1 MKQSMLSLCVL
12 ASLLALVGCSANRAS
27 KPPAPV
33 IPVPTAPAPV
43 TLKTIDLGIGTIQ
56 LPPGFSEKRTGT
68 ADSRRGEI
76 SRSNPLF
83 VITYDI
89 GAMAGL
95 HMHPE
100 KKGSCLWF
108 KEQMMEGQ
116 KCYMGMEK
124 KEEGKVLTISIVP
137 PDGHIRTPWPYPAN
151 FWATVTTDEDIE
163 HLKQIALSY
172 VPKPKK

>member
-1 MKQSMLSLCVL
+1 VKQSTLGLCVL
-12 ASLLALVGCSANRAS
+12 ASFLVVVGCSANRAS
-27 KPPAPV
+27 KPP
-33 IPVPTAPAPV
+33 VPTTAPV
-43 TLKTIDLGIGTIQ
+43 TLKTIDLRIGTIQ
-56 LPPGFSEKRTGT
+56 LPPEFSEKRTGT
-68 ADSRRGEI
+68 IDSRKGEI
-76 SRSNPLF
+76 SRSDPLF

-95 HMHPE
+95 HMHPM

-108 KEQMMEGQ
+108 KEQMVAGQ
-116 KCYMGMEK
+116 KCYMGMK
-124 KEEGKVLTISIVP
+124 KKGEDKIVAISILRS
-137 PDGHIRTPWPYPAN
+137 DGQIGNPWIYPAN